1 MDKPISNFKHIMD
14 LVEQYPND
22 QELGKN
28 VREVYWAQRNN
39 VTDPNQL
46 TIEFPEVAIELV
58 DEDIDTVAQRA
69 ED

>member
-1 MDKPISNFKHIMD
+1 MDKPISNFKQIMD

-28 VREVYWAQRNN
+28 VREVYWTQRNN
-39 VTDPNQL
+39 TIDPNQL
-46 TIEFPEVAIELV
+46 RIEFTEVAIELV
-58 DEDIDTVAQRA
+58 DEDIDTIAQRA

>member
-1 MDKPISNFKHIMD
+1 MDRPISNFKQIMD

-28 VREVYWAQRNN
+28 VREVYWTQRNN
-39 VTDPNQL
+39 PVDPNQL
-46 TIEFPEVAIELV
+46 TIEFTEVAIELV
-58 DEDIDTVAQRA
+58 DEDIDTIAQRA

>member
-1 MDKPISNFKHIMD
+1 MDRPISNFKQIMD

-39 VTDPNQL
+39 AVDLNQL
-46 TIEFPEVAIELV
+46 RIEFPEVAIELV

>member
-1 MDKPISNFKHIMD
+1 MDKPISNFKQIMD
-14 LVEQYPND
+14 LVELYPND

-28 VREVYWAQRNN
+28 VRQVYWAQRNN

-46 TIEFPEVAIELV
+46 KIEFPEDTIELI
-58 DEDIDTVAQRA
+58 DEDIDTIAQRA